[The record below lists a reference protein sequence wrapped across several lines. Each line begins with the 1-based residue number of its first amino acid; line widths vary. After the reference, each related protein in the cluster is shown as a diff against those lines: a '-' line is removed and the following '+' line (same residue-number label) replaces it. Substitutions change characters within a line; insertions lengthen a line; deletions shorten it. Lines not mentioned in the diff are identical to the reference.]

1 MATIKKFGMGSNQF
15 GGFAPYGN
23 VTTLRAKLQTNAAGA
38 VIGGNAS
45 LSTALAIGDVIVLGK
60 LTEGMVLEDAQ
71 AIVSDAMAASVT
83 GKLGFLYA
91 DGVDD
96 ATVPQ
101 DDAYFITAGANLAAT
116 GRLRAN
122 SAKKLVKLP
131 KEAFLVL
138 TLAGAAN
145 NQVSEIDFV
154 VHGERI
160 GPQG

>member
-1 MATIKKFGMGSNQF
+1 MATIKKLGLGANQF

-23 VTTLRAKLQTNAAGA
+23 LTTLRAKLQTNAAGA
-38 VIGGNAS
+38 VINGNAS
-45 LSTALAIGDVIVLGK
+45 LATALQIGDVIVLER
-60 LTEGMVLEDAQ
+60 LPEGMVLEDAQ

-83 GKLGFLYA
+83 GKLGFIYA

-96 ATVPQ
+96 TNVPQ
-101 DDAYFITAGANLAAT
+101 DDAYFLAAGAVLNAV

-122 SAKKLVKLP
+122 TTKKLVKLP
-131 KEAFLVL
+131 KEALLVL

-154 VHGERI
+154 VHGERT